1 MKKMIIAMNLVSGVV
16 IFLFTGKFA
25 VSNVL

>member
-1 MKKMIIAMNLVSGVV
+1 MKKTIIALTLISGVV
-16 IFLFTGKFA
+16 IFLFTGRFA